1 LPVFNQNERIAILA
15 LTGLLIAG
23 SIVSSIDYFWPSAV
37 DDFEVRK
44 QAIPVPPVET
54 LPEGETEPPALN
66 TQRVNLNTAS
76 AKELIRL
83 PQIGPKT
90 AAQILAYR
98 KTHGAFKSIEEL
110 TAVKGIGART
120 IEKLRDRITIETP

>member
-1 LPVFNQNERIAILA
+1 MPVFNRNERTAILA

-23 SIVSSIDYFWPSAV
+23 SIVSSIDYFWPSDV
-37 DDFEVRK
+37 EDFEVRK
-44 QAIPVPPVET
+44 QAIPVPPVKTVPEDKTET
-54 LPEGETEPPALN
+54 PA
-66 TQRVNLNTAS
+66 VPAEVINLNTAS
-76 AKELIRL
+76 AKELTRL

-98 KTHGAFKSIEEL
+98 KTHGAFKSIDEL